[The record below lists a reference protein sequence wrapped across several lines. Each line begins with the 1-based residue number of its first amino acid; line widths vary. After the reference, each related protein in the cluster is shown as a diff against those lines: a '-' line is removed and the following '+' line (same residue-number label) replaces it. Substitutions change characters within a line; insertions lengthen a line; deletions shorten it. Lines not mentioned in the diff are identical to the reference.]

1 MKLLNN
7 EKVINIMSNTLNHVD
22 GRLVDHGERVAYLIY
37 KILKRQGKYDGAK
50 LRDICLLA
58 MLHDVGAYKTEEIDR
73 MVIFETLDVWEHS
86 IYGSLFLKYFSPLK
100 DLSPVILFHH
110 AECNELSYLEDEELQ
125 ILSQLISLCD
135 RADVFAIRNTKNK
148 LFLKHI
154 EKYRNV
160 KYRDDII
167 DMYLAAGINIE
178 TIFDEMASDDTF
190 NNIFHKTPLTIKE
203 AIEYIDMIVYT
214 IDFRSSQTVIHTLST
229 VCIAEVLARKLGL
242 SEDEINTVKTGAVL
256 HDIGKVGIP
265 LHILES
271 NEKISDEDMNIMK
284 THVNFTGEIIDGNVD
299 DDVKNI
305 AINHH
310 EKLNGNGYPNQLNA
324 QKISQLDRIVAIA
337 DIFSALCKERSYK
350 AEFPKD
356 KVIGIISDMAGQHQ
370 IDPKIASVA
379 IDNYDEIIETVKKEA
394 APIIRAYDDMKTEY
408 SQIRKDL
415 IKIGQQ
421 NIKTL

>member
-1 MKLLNN
+1 LKLLNN